1 MIYINEFA
9 SISALGSNSDEITY
23 NLSHPNQILLTKRN
37 DLLLNQKES
46 YFGQV
51 KASLPSLE
59 AYPKHKTRN
68 NALLAYLCQVLK
80 EKVDYLG
87 YYFSPSLWGK
97 IRNHCI
103 RKKTRRYGCRNV

>member
-23 NLSHPNQILLTKRN
+23 NLSHPNKILLTKRN

-51 KASLPSLE
+51 KVTLPSLE
-59 AYPKHKTRN
+59 AYPKHNTRN
-68 NALLAYLCQVLK
+68 NA
-80 EKVDYLG
+80 
-87 YYFSPSLWGK
+87 
-97 IRNHCI
+97 
-103 RKKTRRYGCRNV
+103 

>member
-23 NLSHPNQILLTKRN
+23 NQSHPNKILLTKRN

-51 KASLPSLE
+51 KVTLPSLE
-59 AYPKHKTRN
+59 AYPKHNTRN
-68 NALLAYLCQVLK
+68 NALLAYLCQGLK
-80 EKVDYLG
+80 EKLDYFIEKYGNQRVGIVLG
-87 YYFSPSLWGK
+87 TSTSGLSETEVE
-97 IRNHCI
+97 I
-103 RKKTRRYGCRNV
+103 